1 MASGI
6 DRDMQDVFR
15 RRRRIAL
22 GVIVGFL
29 VLFIWAVSSIGGD
42 SSGDETK
49 GPPELP
55 RGGRVL
61 FPHNRIVAYY
71 GAPQNEELGVLGIG
85 TPEQATRKLLAR
97 ARTYNRPGRPALPA
111 LELIAV
117 IAHAAPGKDGLHRER
132 QTAAVINRYL
142 QVARRAKALLIL
154 DIQPGQANFLDEA
167 RALEP
172 YLRQPDV
179 ALALDPEW
187 SMPPG
192 VVPGQEIGS
201 TDAETVNQVAEYLA
215 RLVRTYDLP
224 QKLLLVHQFTE
235 AMVTEDEKIVTPRQV
250 ALVSNIDGFGTP
262 EVKIGVYKQLTTA
275 LKAPGIEAGDHIGV
289 KLFFKEDERLLSP
302 QGVLALKP
310 QPDVVVYE

>member
-1 MASGI
+1 MASTV
-6 DRDMQDVFR
+6 DREMQEVFR

-22 GVIVGFL
+22 A
-29 VLFIWAVSSIGGD
+29 VLAAFAILLIWAVASLGGGGGGSD
-42 SSGDETK
+42 AK

-55 RGGRVL
+55 RGGRVV

-71 GAPQNEELGVLGIG
+71 GAPQNDELGILGIG

-117 IAHAAPGKDGLHRER
+117 IAHSAPGKDGLHRER
-132 QTAAVINRYL
+132 QTDAVIRSYL
-142 QVARRAKALLIL
+142 QAARKAKALLIL

-187 SMPPG
+187 SMPEG

-201 TDAETVNQVAEYLA
+201 TDAETINQVAEYLA

-224 QKLLLVHQFTE
+224 QKVLLVHQFTE
-235 AMVTEDEKIVTPRQV
+235 AMVTEDEQIAVPREI
-250 ALVSNIDGFGTP
+250 AYVSNMDGFGTP
-262 EVKIGVYKQLTTA
+262 ELKVGVYKQLTTP
-275 LKAPGIEAGDHIGV
+275 LTQPGVDAGRHIGV
-289 KLFFKEDERLLSP
+289 KLFFKEDERLLNPRS
-302 QGVLALKP
+302 VLALRP
-310 QPDVVVYE
+310 QPEVVVYE

>member
-1 MASGI
+1 MASRI
-6 DRDMQDVFR
+6 DRDMQSIFR

-22 GVIVGFL
+22 GVAAGLL
-29 VLFIWAVSSIGGD
+29 VLLLWAVSSLGGD
-42 SSGDETK
+42 SSGEEAK

-55 RGGRVL
+55 RGGRVV
-61 FPHNRIVAYY
+61 FPDNRVVAYY
-71 GAPQNEELGVLGIG
+71 GAPQNDELGVLGIG
-85 TPEQATRKLLAR
+85 TPEQAGRKLLAR

-111 LELIAV
+111 FELIAV

-132 QTAAVINRYL
+132 QTNAVIQRYL
-142 QVARRAKALLIL
+142 QVARRARALMIL

-172 YLRQPDV
+172 YLKQPDV

-201 TDAETVNQVAEYLA
+201 TDAETVNQVSEYLA
-215 RLVRTYDLP
+215 RLVRTYNLP
-224 QKLLLVHQFTE
+224 QKLLIVHQFTE
-235 AMVTEDEKIVTPRQV
+235 AMVTDDEQIVTPPQI

-262 EVKIGVYKQLTTA
+262 ELKIGVYKQLTTA
-275 LKAPGIEAGDHIGV
+275 LAGTDAGKHIGV
-289 KLFFKEDERLLSP
+289 KLFFEEDERLLSP
-302 QGVLALKP
+302 GAVLALRP